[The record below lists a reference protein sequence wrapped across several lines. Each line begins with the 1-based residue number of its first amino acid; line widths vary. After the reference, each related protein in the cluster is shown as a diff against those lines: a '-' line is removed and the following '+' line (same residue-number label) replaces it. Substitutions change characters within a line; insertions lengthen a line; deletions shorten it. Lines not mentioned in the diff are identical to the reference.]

1 MTTRAILAA
10 SAALLAATMTTT
22 ALAASTAR
30 APKDMVL
37 QPSDFPKSAA
47 AQAIRPTKP
56 DAISHVVIY
65 RYRTVSRKRAEL
77 TSSVTVM
84 PNARLAKFLYREQRS
99 GLILEIQNTLTLPS
113 YGDEQVAAYLPA
125 TDGQLVVRK
134 RNTVWVLAIGAV
146 TGTPHLTTG
155 EAIAE
160 FKRFGPKAR
169 KRVGAG
175 G

>member
-1 MTTRAILAA
+1 MTTRTILAA
-10 SAALLAATMTTT
+10 SAAFLAATMTAT

-37 QPSDFPKSAA
+37 QPSDFPRSAA
-47 AQAIRPTKP
+47 AQAIKPTKP

-65 RYRTVSRKRAEL
+65 RYRTSSKKRAEL

-84 PNARLAKFLYREQRS
+84 PNVKLARFLYREQRS
-99 GLILEIQNTLTLPS
+99 GLILEIENKLTLPR

-134 RNTVWVLAIGAV
+134 GKTVWVLAIGAV
-146 TGTPHLTTG
+146 TGAPHLTTA
-155 EAIAE
+155 EAVAE
-160 FKRFGPKAR
+160 FKRYGPKAM
-169 KRVGAG
+169 KRVGSG
-175 G
+175 